1 MLVGM
6 DGGGQRQDEGP
17 YYEDH
22 KGQGEKHRTVVVPRT
37 ASEAQ
42 RLRLE
47 KLMRQPERP
56 VVIPERMKEW
66 TPKAP
71 PEFVRDIMGSSAGA
85 GSGEFHVYRHIRRR
99 EYVRQDYLDRQAEKG
114 FKDQEFRESL
124 EKNREK
130 GLQRT
135 ARKRAKR
142 AKLKAKKAADRL
154 AKKSK
159 KAGEQ
164 CEEKVGEE
172 LAESDEDEEEEEEE
186 ETVADDAEEVSFV
199 MGGR

>member
-1 MLVGM
+1 MIFSLK
-6 DGGGQRQDEGP
+6 P
-17 YYEDH
+17 
-22 KGQGEKHRTVVVPRT
+22 
-37 ASEAQ
+37 
-42 RLRLE
+42 
-47 KLMRQPERP
+47 
-56 VVIPERMKEW
+56 
-66 TPKAP
+66 
-71 PEFVRDIMGSSAGA
+71 FVGSSAGA

-99 EYVRQDYLDRQAEKG
+99 EYVRQDYLDRQAEKEI
-114 FKDQEFRESL
+114 KDQEFQESL
-124 EKNREK
+124 AKNRER

-172 LAESDEDEEEEEEE
+172 LGESDEEE
-186 ETVADDAEEVSFV
+186 ETVADDAEEAEEVSFV